1 MINIVGI
8 EREGD
13 TGKTR
18 DSLLLDGLI
27 AGQAL
32 EKHRG
37 TL

>member
-1 MINIVGI
+1 VINVVGI

-27 AGQAL
+27 PGQAL

-37 TL
+37 TS